1 MSAGRKPE
9 VSRQRR
15 MSRGASLPREPQI
28 TPGAP
33 RVHSIA
39 DTQTS
44 QTAGVSLGNDKRL
57 STPALVTTSCDRR
70 RAFGLTEGLGSDWT
84 GDRSRWYCALQ
95 TDSGPTYGALDP
107 AAPPGTAP
115 VTQCVDLRPDEP
127 VRSKSSLRASRTS
140 YSN

>member
-1 MSAGRKPE
+1 MAAASVSTLSITHPARADTPSRPSLSTNRPIVTEVDPLRALE

-33 RVHSIA
+33 KVHSIA

-57 STPALVTTSCDRR
+57 STP
-70 RAFGLTEGLGSDWT
+70 GSRGPRHHVVRPAT
-84 GDRSRWYCALQ
+84 RS
-95 TDSGPTYGALDP
+95 D
-107 AAPPGTAP
+107 
-115 VTQCVDLRPDEP
+115 
-127 VRSKSSLRASRTS
+127 
-140 YSN
+140 